1 MTSERLSLAD
11 VKQLLLQKHGQPLQD
26 DDPILMV
33 ATMLE
38 SYLND
43 LEEILGRH
51 EAVLQEVLS
60 TETAEYIRE
69 VKSMTEDL
77 LERAVRVNTQNTIEE
92 IVLHKTAMNEFLGT
106 LRRLTIC
113 SGASF
118 VFTFALALAAIFS
131 WVH

>member
-77 LERAVRVNTQNTIEE
+77 LERAVRANMQYTVQE
-92 IVLHKTAMNEFLGT
+92 IMAHQTAMNKFLDVLRKFT
-106 LRRLTIC
+106 LIQVTCLLLTITI
-113 SGASF
+113 AMA
-118 VFTFALALAAIFS
+118 TFFS